1 MSKVVDATLRFV
13 DKFTSPF
20 NKAVENMERGQKQ
33 AKRLGKEIQKT
44 GEHFTNAGEKMS
56 IGFTA
61 PVVAAG
67 IACFNAASDMDES
80 MNKVDVAFGRNSVE
94 IKNWS
99 DTTLEKFGIAKGTAL
114 DMAAT
119 YGDMATGMGLG
130 TGTASKMSQS
140 LVGLAGDLASFKN
153 ISLDTANT
161 ALRGIFTGEGE
172 SLKGLGI
179 IMTDTTLKEY
189 ALAKGYK
196 QKYADMSQAE
206 KVQLRYNYVMD
217 MAKNAQG
224 DFARTS
230 DGAANQQRILTESIK
245 EQAANIGQK
254 LLPMGTKLITNVNGL
269 INKFSGLSDE
279 QQNTILKVVGFVAAA
294 GPFLLIIGKLTT
306 GVGKLISN
314 TKNIIKFMKL
324 FTAENIKAKIALVQS
339 RVATAAETAAKI
351 KNRVATVAVNVANK
365 AAAAGTWLMTAAQKA
380 LNFAFVSSP
389 IGWVVLGIGALIAVG
404 VLLYKNW
411 DTVKAKAT
419 ELWGHIKGVFGG
431 IGEWFGGIWEGVKTG
446 FKSFIN
452 FLIGGI
458 NKIPEALNSMKIS
471 VPDWVPGI
479 GGKTIGFNIPSIPLL
494 AKGTSNWQG
503 GLAVTQDRGG
513 EIMDLPRGTRVYPND
528 KSVRMARQEGS
539 RNATKSIIINK
550 IADKIEFHNNAD
562 MDTFIDKLADKLQK
576 IVDNG
581 GGEVFA

>member
-1 MSKVVDATLRFV
+1 MSKIVDATLRFV

-20 NKAVENMERGQKQ
+20 NKTVENMERGQKQ

-44 GEHFTNAGEKMS
+44 GESFTSAGEKMS
-56 IGFTA
+56 VGFTA

-67 IACFNAASDMDES
+67 VACFNAASDMDES
-80 MNKVDVAFGRNSVE
+80 MNKVDVAFGRNAVE
-94 IKNWS
+94 VKNWS

-114 DMAAT
+114 DMSAT
-119 YGDMATGMGLG
+119 FGDMATGMGLG

-161 ALRGIFTGEGE
+161 ALKGVFTGEGE
-172 SLKGLGI
+172 SLKSLGI

-189 ALAKGYK
+189 ALANGYK
-196 QKYADMSQAE
+196 QKYADMTQAE
-206 KVQLRYNYVMD
+206 KVQLRYNYVMEK
-217 MAKNAQG
+217 AKNAQG

-230 DGAANQQRILTESIK
+230 DGAANQQRILTERMK
-245 EQAANIGQK
+245 EVSANIGQK
-254 LLPMGTKLITNVNGL
+254 LLPMGTKLLTNLNGL
-269 INKFSGLSDE
+269 VSRFSSLSDE
-279 QQNTILKVVGFVAAA
+279 QQGTILKVIGFVAAA
-294 GPFLLIIGKLTT
+294 GPCLVVIGKMTT
-306 GVGKLISN
+306 GIGKLISN
-314 TKNIIKFMKL
+314 TKSIVKFLKL
-324 FTAENIKAKIALVQS
+324 FTAENIKAKVSLVQS
-339 RVATAAETAAKI
+339 RIATTAETAAKI
-351 KNRVATVAVNVANK
+351 KNKVATTAVNVANK

-411 DTVKAKAT
+411 DTVKAKAG

-431 IGEWFGGIWEGVKTG
+431 VGEWFGGIWDGVKTG

-458 NKIPEALNSMKIS
+458 NKIPQALNSIKIA
-471 VPDWVPGI
+471 VPDWVPGV
-479 GGKTIGFNIPSIPLL
+479 GGKTIGFNIPTIPML
-494 AKGTSNWQG
+494 AKGTSNWRG
-503 GLAVTQDRGG
+503 GPAITQDRGG

-528 KSVRMARQEGS
+528 KSIQMARRDGTQS
-539 RNATKSIIINK
+539 ATKSIIINK
-550 IADKIEFHNNAD
+550 LADTIEVRSEKD
-562 MDTFIDKLADKLQK
+562 IDSIVDKLAERLKR
-576 IVDNG
+576 IMDNG